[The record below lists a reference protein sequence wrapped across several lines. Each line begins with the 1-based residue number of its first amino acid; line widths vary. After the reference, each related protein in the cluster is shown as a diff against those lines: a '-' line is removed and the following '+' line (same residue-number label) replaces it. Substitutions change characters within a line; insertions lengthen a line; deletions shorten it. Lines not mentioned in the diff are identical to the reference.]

1 MTPGYRTG
9 ANWPVAALVIGIL
22 LAVFTLDRR
31 SAPVLAPL
39 ATILATTLTFVLILA
54 KRRGGRI
61 TWCEIGLVY
70 AAIVTLYAIYP
81 LVGFL
86 VLDQTYTVHN
96 DLRLQQLSP
105 DAAVVGRAGWL
116 YTLHLLGFVTCYL
129 AVRGR
134 LPMQTPSP
142 ASPRISVGIAALIMF
157 LAIQG
162 FWLVLGWFYDTSSET
177 YVESYLVAR
186 RLPLILAQALGHL
199 SGAKYPLMIALLVLL
214 FSRYPASRPIIVA
227 WFLLTAALTGSR
239 LGNRTEFALFVFAG
253 AIIYHSLVRPI
264 SARVMTVGA
273 AAGVLAFIAFG
284 ILRSGVTAGGTVP
297 WYVVPFSYASDFEV
311 LFANAVHLDRI
322 AHSGHDLRLPAGF
335 HLADVL
341 ALVPQ
346 QLAPYTKVD
355 PAAWYVG
362 TFFPEYAA
370 IGGGLAFGLIAE
382 SVATGGWLSAVA
394 RGALLGLLYAFAHR
408 AFARHGHRFWMFVFY
423 VWLTTLSYQAFRATT
438 LYLLVP
444 VVYRFLFVMIVVN
457 VTALLID
464 RATRPR
470 TQRPAVLTSPRSDRT
485 VRYTRS

>member
-1 MTPGYRTG
+1 
-9 ANWPVAALVIGIL
+9 VIG
-22 LAVFTLDRR
+22 
-31 SAPVLAPL
+31 PL
-39 ATILATTLTFVLILA
+39 AATLATTLTLVLVLA
-54 KRRGGRI
+54 QRRRGRI
-61 TWCEIGLVY
+61 AWCEIGLVY
-70 AAIVTLYAIYP
+70 AAIVTLYAVYP

-86 VLDQTYTVHN
+86 VLGQSYSVHN
-96 DLRLQQLSP
+96 DLRLQQLAP
-105 DAAVVGRAGWL
+105 DASTVGRIGWL
-116 YTLHLLGFVTCYL
+116 YTLHLLAFVTCYL

-134 LPMQTPSP
+134 LPMHTAPP
-142 ASPRISVGIAALIMF
+142 ASPRMSVGISALVLF
-157 LAIQG
+157 LAIQA
-162 FWLVLGWFYDTSSET
+162 FWLILGWFYDTSAET

-214 FSRYPASRPIIVA
+214 FSRYPASRPIIIA
-227 WFLLTAALTGSR
+227 WFILTAALTGSR
-239 LGNRTEFALFVFAG
+239 LGSRTEFALFVFAA
-253 AIIYHSLVRPI
+253 AIIYHSLVRPV

-284 ILRSGVTAGGTVP
+284 ILRSGAAASGATMP

-311 LFANAVHLDRI
+311 LFANAMHLDRI
-322 AHSGHDLRLPAGF
+322 AASGTELRLPPGF
-335 HLADVL
+335 YLSDLL

-346 QLAPYTKVD
+346 QLAPYVKVD
-355 PAAWYVG
+355 PSAWYVG

-382 SVATGGWLSAVA
+382 SVVTGGWLSAVA

-408 AFARHGHRFWMFVFY
+408 NFARHGHRFWMFVFY

-444 VVYRFLFVMIVVN
+444 VVYRFLFVMIVVK
-457 VTALLID
+457 VTASLID
-464 RATRPR
+464 RASRARAQRAPVLTRPR
-470 TQRPAVLTSPRSDRT
+470 PDST